1 MRYLKRYNENNSDI
15 HHAVVKIKEHF
26 SEEIVSE
33 MLADEIKEWADEDK
47 YKSINSGEAEE
58 MVLHQ
63 LIFWYEKEF
72 KQLNDEDKNELEKEL
87 KQIYKTFL

>member
-1 MRYLKRYNENNSDI
+1 MKYLKRYNENNSDI
-15 HHAVVKIKEHF
+15 HHAIVKIKEHF
-26 SEEIVSE
+26 TEDTVSE
-33 MLADEIKEWADEDK
+33 MLADEIKEWADEDN

-63 LIFWYEKEF
+63 LISWYVKEF
-72 KQLNDEDKNELEKEL
+72 KQLNEEDKNELEKEI

>member
-1 MRYLKRYNENNSDI
+1 MKYLKRYNESNTDI

-33 MLADEIKEWADEDK
+33 MLADEIKEWADEGN
-47 YKSINSGEAEE
+47 YKAVSNGEAEE

-63 LIFWYEKEF
+63 LISWYEKEF
-72 KQLNDEDKNELEKEL
+72 KQLNEEDKNELEKEL

>member
-1 MRYLKRYNENNSDI
+1 MKYLKRYNESNTDI

-26 SEEIVSE
+26 TEDTVSE
-33 MLADEIKEWADEDK
+33 MLADEIKEWAEEDN

-63 LIFWYEKEF
+63 LISWYEKEF
-72 KQLNDEDKNELEKEL
+72 KQLNEEDKNELETEL

>member
-1 MRYLKRYNENNSDI
+1 MKYLKRYNENNTDI
-15 HHAVVKIKEHF
+15 HHAVVKIKENF
-26 SEEIVSE
+26 TEEIVSE
-33 MLADEIKEWADEDK
+33 MLADEIKEWADEDN

-63 LIFWYEKEF
+63 LISWYEKEF
-72 KQLNDEDKNELEKEL
+72 KKLNEEDKNGLEKEL

>member
-1 MRYLKRYNENNSDI
+1 MRYLKKYNENTFDK

-26 SEEIVSE
+26 SEETVSE
-33 MLADEIKEWADEDK
+33 MLADEVKEWVEEGD
-47 YKSINSGEAEE
+47 YKSISNGEAEE

-63 LIFWYEKEF
+63 LISWYEKEF
-72 KQLNDEDKNELEKEL
+72 KQLNEEDKNELETEL

>member
-1 MRYLKRYNENNSDI
+1 MKYLKRYNENNSDI
-15 HHAVVKIKEHF
+15 QHAIVKIKENF
-26 SEEIVSE
+26 TEDTVSE
-33 MLADEIKEWADEDK
+33 MLADEIKEWVEEDN

-63 LIFWYEKEF
+63 LISWYEKEF
-72 KQLNDEDKNELEKEL
+72 KQLNEEDKNELETEL

>member
-1 MRYLKRYNENNSDI
+1 MKYLKRYNENNSDI
-15 HHAVVKIKEHF
+15 QHAIVKIKENF
-26 SEEIVSE
+26 TEDTVSE
-33 MLADEIKEWADEDK
+33 MLADEIKEWVEEDN

-63 LIFWYEKEF
+63 LISWYEKEF
-72 KQLNDEDKNELEKEL
+72 KQLNEEDKSELEKEL

>member
-1 MRYLKRYNENNSDI
+1 MKYLKRYNENNSDI
-15 HHAVVKIKEHF
+15 HHAIVKIKEHF
-26 SEEIVSE
+26 TEDTVSE
-33 MLADEIKEWADEDK
+33 MLADEIKEWADEDN

-63 LIFWYEKEF
+63 LISWYEKEF
-72 KQLNDEDKNELEKEL
+72 KQLNEEDKNELEKEL